1 MSGQSKHTR
10 KHWDCPLLQQGSR
23 IRKNVF
29 GRESAKAFVEERVP
43 PSILSIY
50 DESVAAESIRNVNT
64 VKKETT
70 VVRSFG
76 GSVSLSCLNRH
87 RMVNGFESK
96 KAAEV
101 RTLRNI
107 TDINEGLKRQHDH
120 VGDLEKLS
128 GKWSSN
134 ACLDYV
140 NTLCDCTF
148 INFSDLARKFGLKEI
163 DCKQKDN
170 KGEIVKEFLIKSGVD
185 IDKFDYH
192 AKLPENGMN
201 IRRKKLKLYNCN
213 RVSVPMDVTTE
224 DITKYLI
231 SEI

>member
-1 MSGQSKHTR
+1 MNNPKHKETLGLSIVTAR
-10 KHWDCPLLQQGSR
+10 FKKSEEKGKPTKEC
-23 IRKNVF
+23 

-50 DESVAAESIRNVNT
+50 DESVAAESIRNINT
-64 VKKETT
+64 AKKETA
-70 VVRSFG
+70 VVRRFG

-87 RMVNGFESK
+87 RMVDGFESK

-101 RTLRNI
+101 RTLKNI

-128 GKWSSN
+128 GKWNSN
-134 ACLDYV
+134 ACLGYV
-140 NTLCDCTF
+140 NTLFDGTF

-170 KGEIVKEFLIKSGVD
+170 KGQIVKEFLIKSGVD

-192 AKLPENGMN
+192 AKLPENGVK
-201 IRRKKLKLYNCN
+201 IRRKKLK
-213 RVSVPMDVTTE
+213 
-224 DITKYLI
+224 
-231 SEI
+231 